1 MTLSLTATEALCV
14 TGDPRSGKTAALVE
28 RAAAWAEAAPATPGA
43 QPSFLFFC
51 ASPATVDRAAQR
63 LSQRGL
69 ANASAKLAEFAEPA
83 SCQHG
88 PCTGLVTTPFDYACR
103 ILADPLAQQAT
114 GRRGRVLSRAEE
126 AVFYEDLKTCGLKR
140 RRLRELWTFLQCGL
154 ANLNDD
160 DPAWIQTTEE
170 EAVLNLA
177 RNILV
182 FEDAI
187 LPGEAQRL
195 AVRALETA
203 PALRERFGSPVVL
216 ADDYLLMSRASQRLV
231 NLLATSKIA
240 IAGSE
245 KAALP
250 AFEPYPCAT
259 GFEEFEA
266 VRAPLQRVMLEAPF
280 RALDR
285 AWGSAPDLAGEMGL
299 IARTIAEELAA
310 GTSPEAIA
318 VVCVNRT
325 WRANLQRAL
334 ASVGIPAASL
344 GHAALKAPKGDLV
357 PANDDERERVL
368 RQLRDGIVQPTGLRE
383 SRARAR
389 ADMSGIASHNEPS
402 ASPCG
407 DSIAWRQWLSFDDA
421 LGRSAAVSELR
432 RVAQPRGLNLAEA
445 LAALDANALP
455 GLPATSPFA
464 QSLLAPYRE
473 AQGLLAER
481 RENGQPPISTS
492 AATAADLA
500 LESSST
506 SKAGPALSPASPNE
520 ACENDEAATPKSPA
534 PAVAIAAPEDLFGR
548 TFDVVIFGGFV
559 NGFIPSRDMCDPGV
573 VVGGAR
579 ARQEAADRAAI
590 ALAEHRA
597 TKRLLFTSFESCDL
611 ETAERLRLHIPRIR
625 LRSGVRTCDIHPSDY
640 LQELGLR

>member
-1 MTLSLTATEALCV
+1 MTLSPTATEALCI
-14 TGDPRSGKTAALVE
+14 TGDPRSGKTGALVE
-28 RAAAWAEAAPATPGA
+28 CAVAWAEAAPASLNT
-43 QPSFLFFC
+43 QPPFLFFC
-51 ASPATVDRAAQR
+51 ASPVTIDDTALR

-69 ANASAKLAEFAEPA
+69 ANVPVEAVGLAEPA
-83 SCQHG
+83 ACQHG
-88 PCTGLVTTPFDYACR
+88 PRTGLVTTPFDYACR
-103 ILADPLAQQAT
+103 ILADPRAQRAT
-114 GRRGRVLSRAEE
+114 GRGGRVLSRAEE

-140 RRLRELWTFLQCGL
+140 RRLRELWAFLQCGL
-154 ANLNDD
+154 ANLNDSN
-160 DPAWIQTTEE
+160 PNWIQTTEE
-170 EAVLNLA
+170 QAVLDLA
-177 RNILV
+177 RDILA
-182 FEDAI
+182 FEGAV
-187 LPGEAQRL
+187 LPGEAVNL
-195 AVRALETA
+195 AVRALEA
-203 PALRERFGSPVVL
+203 EPALRQRFGSPVVL

-240 IAGSE
+240 VAGSE

-266 VRAPLQRVMLEAPF
+266 AHAPLQRVMLEVPF
-280 RALDR
+280 HPLDR
-285 AWGSAPDLAGEMGL
+285 AWEAAFDLAGEMGL
-299 IARTIAEELAA
+299 IARTIAEELAG
-310 GTSPEAIA
+310 GTSPGAIA
-318 VVCVNRT
+318 VVGVNRI
-325 WRANLQRAL
+325 WRTNLQRAL
-334 ASVGIPAASL
+334 ASVGIPAAPL

-357 PANDDERERVL
+357 SANDDERERVL
-368 RQLRDGIVQPTGLRE
+368 KQLRDDIVQPTGLRE
-383 SRARAR
+383 SRACAR
-389 ADMSGIASHNEPS
+389 ADMSGTASRNEPS

-590 ALAEHRA
+590 ALAEQRTA
-597 TKRLLFTSFESCDL
+597 RRLLFTSFESCDL

>member
-1 MTLSLTATEALCV
+1 MTLSPTATEALCI
-14 TGDPRSGKTAALVE
+14 TGGPRSGKTGALVE
-28 RAAAWAEAAPATPGA
+28 RAVAWAEAAPATPDA
-43 QPSFLFFC
+43 QPPLLFFC
-51 ASPATVDRAAQR
+51 ASPVTIDDAALR

-69 ANASAKLAEFAEPA
+69 ANVPVEAVGLAEPA
-83 SCQHG
+83 ACQHG
-88 PCTGLVTTPFDYACR
+88 PRTGLVTTPFDYACR
-103 ILADPLAQQAT
+103 ILADPRAQRAI
-114 GRRGRVLSRAEE
+114 GRGGRMLSRAEE

-140 RRLRELWTFLQCGL
+140 RRLRELWAFLQCGL
-154 ANLNDD
+154 ANLSDD
-160 DPAWIQTTEE
+160 DSAWIQTSEE
-170 EAVLNLA
+170 QAVLDLA
-177 RNILV
+177 RDILA

-187 LPGEAQRL
+187 LPGEVVNL
-195 AVRALETA
+195 AVRALEAEPT
-203 PALRERFGSPVVL
+203 LRQRFGSPVVL

-240 IAGSE
+240 VAGSE

-266 VRAPLQRVMLEAPF
+266 AHTPLQRVTLEAPF
-280 RALDR
+280 HPLDR
-285 AWGSAPDLAGEMGL
+285 AWEATPDLAGEMGL
-299 IARTIAEELAA
+299 IARTIAEELAC

-318 VVCVNRT
+318 VVGVNRT

-334 ASVGIPAASL
+334 ASVGIPAAPL
-344 GHAALKAPKGDLV
+344 GHAALKAPKGELA
-357 PANDDERERVL
+357 PASDDERERVL
-368 RQLRDGIVQPTGLRE
+368 RQLRDSNMQRAGSCTPRAHAGINDPAIQ
-383 SRARAR
+383 
-389 ADMSGIASHNEPS
+389 HNPP

-432 RVAQPRGLNLAEA
+432 RVAQPQGLNLAEA
-445 LAALDANALP
+445 LAALDADALP

-481 RENGQPPISTS
+481 RENGHPPISTS
-492 AATAADLA
+492 
-500 LESSST
+500 
-506 SKAGPALSPASPNE
+506 
-520 ACENDEAATPKSPA
+520 AATPKSPA

-573 VVGGAR
+573 IVGGAR
-579 ARQEAADRAAI
+579 VRQEATDRDTI
-590 ALAEHRA
+590 ALAEQRA
-597 TKRLLFTSFESCDL
+597 TRRLLFTSFESCDL

-625 LRSGVRTCDIHPSDY
+625 LRNGVRTCDIEPSSY
-640 LQELGLR
+640 LQELNLGPKQISGPTDQRHPSA